1 MTLSCLLTYFGCIIL
16 QAIVNI
22 FVYVPAILVALYL
35 YERFI
40 KNNDEVILLAHIR
53 KLQFV

>member
-1 MTLSCLLTYFGCIIL
+1 MTLSFILTYFGSIIL

-35 YERFI
+35 YELFI

>member
-1 MTLSCLLTYFGCIIL
+1 MTLSFILTYFGSIIL

-22 FVYVPAILVALYL
+22 FVYVLAILVALYL

>member
-1 MTLSCLLTYFGCIIL
+1 MTLSFILTYFGSIIL

-35 YERFI
+35 YVRFI

>member
-1 MTLSCLLTYFGCIIL
+1 MAFGFALTYLGGLII

-22 FVYVPAILVALYL
+22 FVYVPAIVIGLYL

-40 KNNDEVILLAHIR
+40 EKH
-53 KLQFV
+53 Q